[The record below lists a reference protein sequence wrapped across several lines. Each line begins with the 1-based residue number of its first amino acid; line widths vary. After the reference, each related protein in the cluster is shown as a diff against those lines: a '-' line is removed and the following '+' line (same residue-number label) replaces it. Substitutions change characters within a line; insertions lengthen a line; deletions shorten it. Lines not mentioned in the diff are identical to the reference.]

1 MAEPRPRGGAKAR
14 RDVRAID
21 VWRPAERPR
30 FEGALLLDT
39 HVWVWLLEGDSK
51 RLATATI
58 ALLRHSAATGHLMVS
73 DISVWEVANKSA
85 KGKLV
90 LSLDPVIWLDKAA
103 SAPGIYNLPLDRR
116 SLIQSVLL
124 PGDPPGDPADRML
137 IATAQLTPSSLITCD
152 EDIISYARVRGGLS
166 VCDARK

>member
-1 MAEPRPRGGAKAR
+1 MAEPRPRGRTKAR
-14 RDVRAID
+14 RDLRAVD

-39 HVWVWLLEGDSK
+39 HIWVWLLEGDSK
-51 RLATATI
+51 RLAPATL
-58 ALLRHSAATGHLMVS
+58 ALLRHSAGTGQLMVS

-103 SAPGIYNLPLDRR
+103 SAPGIHYLPLDRR
-116 SLIQSVLL
+116 CLIQSVRL
-124 PGDPPGDPADRML
+124 PAVPPGDPADRML
-137 IATAQLTPSSLITCD
+137 IATAQLTPASLITCD
-152 EDIISYARVRGGLS
+152 EDIISYARLRGGLS

>member
-1 MAEPRPRGGAKAR
+1 
-14 RDVRAID
+14 
-21 VWRPAERPR
+21 
-30 FEGALLLDT
+30 
-39 HVWVWLLEGDSK
+39 
-51 RLATATI
+51 
-58 ALLRHSAATGHLMVS
+58 MVS

>member
-1 MAEPRPRGGAKAR
+1 MKKPGDA
-14 RDVRAID
+14 RAIN

-39 HVWVWLLEGDSK
+39 HIWVWLLEGDSK
-51 RLATATI
+51 RLSPATV
-58 ALLRHSAATGHLMVS
+58 ALLRHSAGSGHLTVS

-103 SAPGIYNLPLDRR
+103 SAPGIHYLPLDRR
-116 SLIQSVLL
+116 SLIQSVRL
-124 PGDPPGDPADRML
+124 PDDAPGDPADRML
-137 IATAQLTPSSLITCD
+137 VATAQLTPATLITCD
-152 EDIISYARVRGGLS
+152 EDIISYARIHAGLS